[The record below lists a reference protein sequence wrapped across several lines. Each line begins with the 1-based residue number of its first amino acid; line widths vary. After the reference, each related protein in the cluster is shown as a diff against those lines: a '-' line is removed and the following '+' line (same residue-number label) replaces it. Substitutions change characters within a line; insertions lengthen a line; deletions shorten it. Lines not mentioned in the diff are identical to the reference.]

1 MCLPGLEPGNLGLIC
16 RDATTDPSSWRW
28 ELMFKCNIYML
39 QIENRALGAVHL
51 LRDMK
56 GGWGSKPIYY
66 SIMWGGVN
74 PILLCTVDTNT
85 FVPCLLG
92 IEKQLF
98 CAGKVLA
105 LCK

>member
-16 RDATTDPSSWRW
+16 QDATTDPSSWRW

-56 GGWGSKPIYY
+56 GVGGVSQYITVLR
-66 SIMWGGVN
+66 GGVN
-74 PILLCTVDTNT
+74 PILLCIVDTNT
-85 FVPCLLG
+85 KFHNLNGLN
-92 IEKQLF
+92 IF
-98 CAGKVLA
+98 
-105 LCK
+105 